1 MMKKNLL
8 KISEK
13 PFMMNSYD
21 ESLEIQN
28 KTINI
33 QIRTMYYLIKNNL
46 QKTDKDDLINSE
58 FSFVAILSYTE
69 WVSEKSLFDMGIDI
83 EPVTEEILSSEAK
96 INYDSITGTF
106 SIPDRSDFEKEYIK
120 FAFALDEKG
129 IVFIDDN
136 SNVQNILDKINAKKQ
151 RRPSLERFLYDF
163 LNQIIKDDLKLLKG
177 YEYELDE
184 MELAILNDDSSLK
197 SERVYEIRS
206 NIRDLR
212 NHYEELID
220 IAQVF
225 EANENKFFKEENLRY
240 FSIYLN
246 RLDRLYETASS
257 IRDYTMQI
265 RDLYKMHLDIKQNNI
280 MTILTVVTTI
290 FMPLTLIVGWYGMN
304 FKYMPELEFAWAYPT
319 VFLVS
324 LIILVG
330 GILYFKKK
338 KWL

>member
-1 MMKKNLL
+1 
-8 KISEK
+8 
-13 PFMMNSYD
+13 
-21 ESLEIQN
+21 
-28 KTINI
+28 
-33 QIRTMYYLIKNNL
+33 MYYQIKNVLEESDENCIRDS
-46 QKTDKDDLINSE
+46 KTQ
-58 FSFVAILSYTE
+58 FAVALTSDE
-69 WVSEKSLFDMGIDI
+69 WMKTKNRFDMGIDI
-83 EPVTEEILSSEAK
+83 EPFNDEILSSEAK
-96 INYDSITGTF
+96 VNYDSITGTF
-106 SIPDRSDFEKEYIK
+106 SIPDRHDFEKSPIT

-129 IVFIDDN
+129 IVFIDDCEN
-136 SNVQNILDKINAKKQ
+136 VNEIISNIKNAKKW
-151 RRPSLERFLYDF
+151 RLPSLERFLYDF
-163 LNQIIKDDLKLLKG
+163 LNQITKDDLMLLKS
-177 YEYELDE
+177 YELELDH
-184 MELAILNDDSSLK
+184 MELAILNEDPSLT
-197 SERVYEIRS
+197 SGRLYEIRS
-206 NIRDLR
+206 NVRDLR

-246 RLDRLYETASS
+246 RLDRLYETSSS

-324 LIILVG
+324 LIILVV
-330 GILYFKKK
+330 GILYFKRK

>member
-1 MMKKNLL
+1 M
-8 KISEK
+8 
-13 PFMMNSYD
+13 
-21 ESLEIQN
+21 
-28 KTINI
+28 
-33 QIRTMYYLIKNNL
+33 MYYLIRSNL
-46 QKTDKDDLINSE
+46 EPVDKDAILDSKTQ
-58 FSFVAILSYTE
+58 FAAILSYDE
-69 WVSEKSLFDMGIDI
+69 WVSQKDSFDMGIDI
-83 EPVTEEILSSEAK
+83 EPFSDEILSSEAK
-96 INYDSITGTF
+96 VNYDSITGTF
-106 SIPDRSDFEKEYIK
+106 SIPDRADFENEYVK

-129 IVFIDDN
+129 IVFIDDAGNVEKIISQIN
-136 SNVQNILDKINAKKQ
+136 SKKQ

-163 LNQIIKDDLKLLKG
+163 LNQIVKDDLKLMKS

-184 MELAILNDDSSLK
+184 MELAILNEDSSLT
-197 SERVYEIRS
+197 SQRVYEIRS

-257 IRDYTMQI
+257 IRDYTIQI

-280 MTILTVVTTI
+280 MTVLTVVTTI

-304 FKYMPELEFAWAYPT
+304 FKYMPELEFVWAYPM
-319 VFLVS
+319 VFAVS

-330 GILYFKKK
+330 GIIYFKKK

>member
-1 MMKKNLL
+1 
-8 KISEK
+8 
-13 PFMMNSYD
+13 
-21 ESLEIQN
+21 
-28 KTINI
+28 
-33 QIRTMYYLIKNNL
+33 MYYQINNVLEESSENCIKNNETQFIAVL
-46 QKTDKDDLINSE
+46 TPDEWMKTKNS
-58 FSFVAILSYTE
+58 
-69 WVSEKSLFDMGIDI
+69 FDMGIDI
-83 EPVTEEILSSEAK
+83 EPLNEEILSSEAK
-96 INYDSITGTF
+96 VNYDSITGTF
-106 SIPDRSDFEKEYIK
+106 SIPDRHDFEKSPTT

-129 IVFIDDN
+129 IVFIDDSENMNEIISNIQN
-136 SNVQNILDKINAKKQ
+136 SKKW
-151 RRPSLERFLYDF
+151 RLPSLERFLYDF
-163 LNQIIKDDLKLLKG
+163 LNQITKDDLKLLKS
-177 YEYELDE
+177 YELELDN
-184 MELAILNDDSSLK
+184 MELAILNEDSSIT
-197 SERVYEIRS
+197 SDRVYEIRS

-240 FSIYLN
+240 FNIYLN
-246 RLDRLYETASS
+246 HLDRLYETASS

-304 FKYMPELEFAWAYPT
+304 FKYMPELEFGWAYPM
-319 VFLVS
+319 VFVVS

-330 GILYFKKK
+330 GILYFKRK

>member
-1 MMKKNLL
+1 
-8 KISEK
+8 
-13 PFMMNSYD
+13 
-21 ESLEIQN
+21 
-28 KTINI
+28 
-33 QIRTMYYLIKNNL
+33 MYYIIKDNL
-46 QKTDKDDLINSE
+46 EKTEKASIANSNKQ
-58 FSFVAILSYTE
+58 FVAVLSYGQWE
-69 WVSEKSLFDMGIDI
+69 DEKDSFDMGIDM
-83 EPVTEEILSSEAK
+83 EPLAGEILSSEARV
-96 INYDSITGTF
+96 NYDSITGTF

-129 IVFIDDN
+129 IVFIDDYGY
-136 SNVQNILDKINAKKQ
+136 VEVIITKISSKKQ

-163 LNQIIKDDLKLLKG
+163 LNYIIKDDLKLLKS
-177 YEYELDE
+177 YELELDN
-184 MELAILNDDSSLK
+184 MEIAILNEDSALT

-206 NIRDLR
+206 DIRDLR

-225 EANENKFFKEENLRY
+225 EANENKFFLQDNLRY
-240 FSIYLN
+240 FNIYLN

-280 MTILTVVTTI
+280 ITTLTIVTTI

-304 FKYMPELEFAWAYPT
+304 FKYMPELEYAWAYPT

-324 LIILVG
+324 LMILVV
-330 GILYFKKK
+330 GILYFKRK

>member
-1 MMKKNLL
+1 
-8 KISEK
+8 
-13 PFMMNSYD
+13 
-21 ESLEIQN
+21 
-28 KTINI
+28 
-33 QIRTMYYLIKNNL
+33 MYYIIKDNL
-46 QKTDKDDLINSE
+46 EKTEKASIANSNKQ
-58 FSFVAILSYTE
+58 FVAVLSYE
-69 WVSEKSLFDMGIDI
+69 QWEDEKDSFDMGIDM
-83 EPVTEEILSSEAK
+83 EPLAGEILSSEARV
-96 INYDSITGTF
+96 NYDSITGTF

-129 IVFIDDN
+129 IVFIDDYGY
-136 SNVQNILDKINAKKQ
+136 VEVIITKISSKKQ

-163 LNQIIKDDLKLLKG
+163 LNYIIKDDLKLLKS
-177 YEYELDE
+177 YELELDN
-184 MELAILNDDSSLK
+184 MEIAILNEDSALT

-206 NIRDLR
+206 DIRDLR

-225 EANENKFFKEENLRY
+225 EANENKFFLQDNLRY
-240 FSIYLN
+240 FNIYLN

-280 MTILTVVTTI
+280 ITILTIVTTI

-304 FKYMPELEFAWAYPT
+304 FKYMPELEYAWAYPT

-324 LIILVG
+324 LMILVV
-330 GILYFKKK
+330 GILYFKRK

>member
-1 MMKKNLL
+1 
-8 KISEK
+8 
-13 PFMMNSYD
+13 
-21 ESLEIQN
+21 
-28 KTINI
+28 
-33 QIRTMYYLIKNNL
+33 MYYQINNVLEESCENCIKNNETQFIAVL
-46 QKTDKDDLINSE
+46 TPDEWLKTKNS
-58 FSFVAILSYTE
+58 
-69 WVSEKSLFDMGIDI
+69 FDMGIDI
-83 EPVTEEILSSEAK
+83 EPLNEEILSSEAK
-96 INYDSITGTF
+96 VNYDSITGTF
-106 SIPDRSDFEKEYIK
+106 SIPDRHDFEKSPTT

-129 IVFIDDN
+129 IVFIDDSENMNEIISNIQN
-136 SNVQNILDKINAKKQ
+136 SKKW
-151 RRPSLERFLYDF
+151 RLPSLERFLYDF
-163 LNQIIKDDLKLLKG
+163 LNQITKDDLKLLKS
-177 YEYELDE
+177 YELELDN
-184 MELAILNDDSSLK
+184 MELAILNEDSSLT
-197 SERVYEIRS
+197 SDRVYEIRS

-240 FSIYLN
+240 FNIYLN
-246 RLDRLYETASS
+246 HLDRLYETASS

-304 FKYMPELEFAWAYPT
+304 FKYMPELEFGWAYPM
-319 VFLVS
+319 VFVVS

-330 GILYFKKK
+330 GILYFKRK

>member
-1 MMKKNLL
+1 
-8 KISEK
+8 
-13 PFMMNSYD
+13 
-21 ESLEIQN
+21 
-28 KTINI
+28 
-33 QIRTMYYLIKNNL
+33 MYYIIKDNL
-46 QKTDKDDLINSE
+46 EKTEKASIANSNKQ
-58 FSFVAILSYTE
+58 FVAVLSYGQWE
-69 WVSEKSLFDMGIDI
+69 DEKDSFDMGIDM
-83 EPVTEEILSSEAK
+83 EPLAGEILSSEARV
-96 INYDSITGTF
+96 NYDSITGTF

-129 IVFIDDN
+129 IVFIDDYGH
-136 SNVQNILDKINAKKQ
+136 VEGIITKISSKKQ
-151 RRPSLERFLYDF
+151 RQPSLERFLYDF
-163 LNQIIKDDLKLLKG
+163 LNYIIKDDLKLLKS
-177 YEYELDE
+177 YELELDN
-184 MELAILNDDSSLK
+184 MEIAILNEDSALT

-206 NIRDLR
+206 DIRDLR

-225 EANENKFFKEENLRY
+225 EANENKFFLQDNLRY
-240 FSIYLN
+240 FNIYLN

-280 MTILTVVTTI
+280 ITILTIVTTI

-304 FKYMPELEFAWAYPT
+304 FKYMPELEYAWAYPT

-324 LIILVG
+324 LMILVV
-330 GILYFKKK
+330 GILYFKRK

>member
-1 MMKKNLL
+1 
-8 KISEK
+8 
-13 PFMMNSYD
+13 
-21 ESLEIQN
+21 
-28 KTINI
+28 
-33 QIRTMYYLIKNNL
+33 MYYIIKDNL
-46 QKTDKDDLINSE
+46 EKTEKASIANSNKQ
-58 FSFVAILSYTE
+58 FVAVLSYGQWE
-69 WVSEKSLFDMGIDI
+69 DEKDSFDMGIDM
-83 EPVTEEILSSEAK
+83 EPLAGEILSSEARV
-96 INYDSITGTF
+96 NYDSITGTF

-129 IVFIDDN
+129 IVFIDDYGH
-136 SNVQNILDKINAKKQ
+136 VEGIITKISSKKQ

-163 LNQIIKDDLKLLKG
+163 LNYIIKDDLKLLKS
-177 YEYELDE
+177 YELELDN
-184 MELAILNDDSSLK
+184 MEIAILNEDSALT

-206 NIRDLR
+206 DIRDLR

-225 EANENKFFKEENLRY
+225 EANENKFFLQDNLRY
-240 FSIYLN
+240 FNIYLN

-280 MTILTVVTTI
+280 ITILTIVTTI

-304 FKYMPELEFAWAYPT
+304 FKYMPELEYAWAYPT

-324 LIILVG
+324 LMILVV
-330 GILYFKKK
+330 GILYFKRK

>member
-1 MMKKNLL
+1 
-8 KISEK
+8 
-13 PFMMNSYD
+13 
-21 ESLEIQN
+21 
-28 KTINI
+28 
-33 QIRTMYYLIKNNL
+33 MYYIIKDNL
-46 QKTDKDDLINSE
+46 EKTEKASIANSNKQ
-58 FSFVAILSYTE
+58 FVAVLSYE
-69 WVSEKSLFDMGIDI
+69 QWEDEKDSFDMGIDM
-83 EPVTEEILSSEAK
+83 EPLAGEILSSEARV
-96 INYDSITGTF
+96 NYDSITGTF

-129 IVFIDDN
+129 IVFIDDYGY
-136 SNVQNILDKINAKKQ
+136 VEVIITKISSKKQ

-163 LNQIIKDDLKLLKG
+163 LNYIIKDDLKLLKS
-177 YEYELDE
+177 YELELDN
-184 MELAILNDDSSLK
+184 MEIAILNEDSALT

-206 NIRDLR
+206 DIRDLR

-225 EANENKFFKEENLRY
+225 EANENKFFLQDNLRY
-240 FSIYLN
+240 FNIYLN

-280 MTILTVVTTI
+280 ITILTIVTTI

-304 FKYMPELEFAWAYPT
+304 FKYMPELEYAWAYPT

-324 LIILVG
+324 LMILVV
-330 GILYFKKK
+330 GILYFKRK
-338 KWL
+338 KWLKIKDQ

>member
-1 MMKKNLL
+1 
-8 KISEK
+8 
-13 PFMMNSYD
+13 
-21 ESLEIQN
+21 
-28 KTINI
+28 
-33 QIRTMYYLIKNNL
+33 MYYIIKDNL
-46 QKTDKDDLINSE
+46 EKTEKASIANSNKQ
-58 FSFVAILSYTE
+58 FVAVLSYGQWE
-69 WVSEKSLFDMGIDI
+69 DEKDSFDMGIDM
-83 EPVTEEILSSEAK
+83 EPLAGEILSSEARV
-96 INYDSITGTF
+96 NYDSITGTF

-129 IVFIDDN
+129 IVFIDDYGY
-136 SNVQNILDKINAKKQ
+136 VEGIITKISSKKQ

-163 LNQIIKDDLKLLKG
+163 LNYIIKDDLKLLKS
-177 YEYELDE
+177 YELELDN
-184 MELAILNDDSSLK
+184 MEIAILNEDSALT

-206 NIRDLR
+206 DIRDLR

-225 EANENKFFKEENLRY
+225 EANENKFFLQDNLRY
-240 FSIYLN
+240 FNIYLN

-280 MTILTVVTTI
+280 ITTLTIVTTI

-304 FKYMPELEFAWAYPT
+304 FKYMPELEYAWAYPT

-324 LIILVG
+324 LMILVV
-330 GILYFKKK
+330 GILYFKRK

>member
-1 MMKKNLL
+1 
-8 KISEK
+8 
-13 PFMMNSYD
+13 
-21 ESLEIQN
+21 
-28 KTINI
+28 
-33 QIRTMYYLIKNNL
+33 MYYIIKDNL
-46 QKTDKDDLINSE
+46 EKTEKASIANSNKQ
-58 FSFVAILSYTE
+58 FVAVLSYGQWE
-69 WVSEKSLFDMGIDI
+69 DEKDSFDMGIDM
-83 EPVTEEILSSEAK
+83 EPLAGEILSSEARV
-96 INYDSITGTF
+96 NYDSITGTF

-129 IVFIDDN
+129 IVFIDDYGHVEVII
-136 SNVQNILDKINAKKQ
+136 SKISSKKQ

-163 LNQIIKDDLKLLKG
+163 LNYIIKDDFKLLKS
-177 YEYELDE
+177 YELELDN
-184 MELAILNDDSSLK
+184 MEIAILNEDSALT

-206 NIRDLR
+206 DIRDLR

-225 EANENKFFKEENLRY
+225 EANENKFFLQDNLRY
-240 FSIYLN
+240 FNIYLN

-280 MTILTVVTTI
+280 ITILTIVTTI

-304 FKYMPELEFAWAYPT
+304 FKYMPELEYAWAYPT

-324 LIILVG
+324 LMILVV
-330 GILYFKKK
+330 GILYFKRK

>member
-1 MMKKNLL
+1 
-8 KISEK
+8 
-13 PFMMNSYD
+13 
-21 ESLEIQN
+21 
-28 KTINI
+28 
-33 QIRTMYYLIKNNL
+33 MYYQINNVLEESCENCIKNNETQFIAVL
-46 QKTDKDDLINSE
+46 TPDEWMKTKNS
-58 FSFVAILSYTE
+58 
-69 WVSEKSLFDMGIDI
+69 FDMGIDI
-83 EPVTEEILSSEAK
+83 EPLNEEILSSEAK
-96 INYDSITGTF
+96 VNYDSITGTF
-106 SIPDRSDFEKEYIK
+106 SIPNRHDFEKSPTT

-129 IVFIDDN
+129 IVFIDDSENMNEIISNIQN
-136 SNVQNILDKINAKKQ
+136 SKKW
-151 RRPSLERFLYDF
+151 RLPSLERFLYDF
-163 LNQIIKDDLKLLKG
+163 LNQITKDDLKLLKS
-177 YEYELDE
+177 YELELDN
-184 MELAILNDDSSLK
+184 MELAILNEDSSLT
-197 SERVYEIRS
+197 SDRVYEIRS

-240 FSIYLN
+240 FNIYLN
-246 RLDRLYETASS
+246 HLDRLYETASS

-304 FKYMPELEFAWAYPT
+304 FKYMPELEFGWAYPM
-319 VFLVS
+319 VFVVS

-330 GILYFKKK
+330 GILYFKRK

>member
-1 MMKKNLL
+1 
-8 KISEK
+8 
-13 PFMMNSYD
+13 
-21 ESLEIQN
+21 
-28 KTINI
+28 
-33 QIRTMYYLIKNNL
+33 MYYIIKDNL
-46 QKTDKDDLINSE
+46 EKTEKASIANSNKQ
-58 FSFVAILSYTE
+58 FVAVLSYGQWE
-69 WVSEKSLFDMGIDI
+69 DEKDSFDMGIDM
-83 EPVTEEILSSEAK
+83 EPLAGEILSSEARV
-96 INYDSITGTF
+96 NYDSITGTF

-129 IVFIDDN
+129 IVFIDDYGH
-136 SNVQNILDKINAKKQ
+136 VEVIITKISSKKQ
-151 RRPSLERFLYDF
+151 RQPSLERFLYDF
-163 LNQIIKDDLKLLKG
+163 LNYIIKDDLKLLKS
-177 YEYELDE
+177 YELELDN
-184 MELAILNDDSSLK
+184 MEIAILNEDSALT

-206 NIRDLR
+206 DIRDLR

-225 EANENKFFKEENLRY
+225 EANENKFFLQDNLRY
-240 FSIYLN
+240 FNIYLN

-280 MTILTVVTTI
+280 ITILTIVTTI

-304 FKYMPELEFAWAYPT
+304 FKYMPELEYAWAYPT

-324 LIILVG
+324 LMILVV
-330 GILYFKKK
+330 GILYFKRK

>member
-1 MMKKNLL
+1 
-8 KISEK
+8 
-13 PFMMNSYD
+13 
-21 ESLEIQN
+21 
-28 KTINI
+28 
-33 QIRTMYYLIKNNL
+33 MYYIIKDNL
-46 QKTDKDDLINSE
+46 EKTEKASIANSNKQ
-58 FSFVAILSYTE
+58 FVAVLSYGQWE
-69 WVSEKSLFDMGIDI
+69 DEKDSFDMGIDM
-83 EPVTEEILSSEAK
+83 EPLAGEILSSEARV
-96 INYDSITGTF
+96 NYDSITGTF

-129 IVFIDDN
+129 IVFIDDYGH
-136 SNVQNILDKINAKKQ
+136 VEVIITKISSKKQ

-163 LNQIIKDDLKLLKG
+163 LNYIIKDDLKLLKS
-177 YEYELDE
+177 YELELDN
-184 MELAILNDDSSLK
+184 MEIAILNEDSALT

-206 NIRDLR
+206 DIRDLR

-225 EANENKFFKEENLRY
+225 EANENKFFLQDNLRY
-240 FSIYLN
+240 FNIYLN

-280 MTILTVVTTI
+280 ITILTIVTTI

-304 FKYMPELEFAWAYPT
+304 FKYMPELEYAWAYPT

-324 LIILVG
+324 LMILVV
-330 GILYFKKK
+330 GILYFKRK

>member
-1 MMKKNLL
+1 
-8 KISEK
+8 
-13 PFMMNSYD
+13 
-21 ESLEIQN
+21 
-28 KTINI
+28 
-33 QIRTMYYLIKNNL
+33 MYYLIKNNL
-46 QKTDKDDLINSE
+46 EISDKEKIMESE
-58 FSFVAILSYTE
+58 FPFAVILSYSD
-69 WVSEKSLFDMGIDI
+69 WINEKSSFDMGIDI
-83 EPVTEEILSSEAK
+83 EPFTEEILSSEAK

-106 SIPDRSDFEKEYIK
+106 SIPDRLDFEKEYFK

-129 IVFIDDN
+129 IVFIDDGDYVKN
-136 SNVQNILDKINAKKQ
+136 TIDKINSKKQ
-151 RRPSLERFLYDF
+151 RMPSLERFLYDF
-163 LNQIIKDDLKLLKG
+163 LNQIIKDDLRILKG

-184 MELAILNDDSSLK
+184 MELAILNEDSSLT

-220 IAQVF
+220 ITQVF
-225 EANENKFFKEENLRY
+225 EANENKFFKEKNLRY

-304 FKYMPELEFAWAYPT
+304 FKYMPELEFGWAYPM
-319 VFLVS
+319 VFVVS
-324 LIILVG
+324 LIILIG
-330 GILYFKKK
+330 GIIYFKKK

>member
-1 MMKKNLL
+1 
-8 KISEK
+8 
-13 PFMMNSYD
+13 
-21 ESLEIQN
+21 
-28 KTINI
+28 
-33 QIRTMYYLIKNNL
+33 MYYIIKDNL
-46 QKTDKDDLINSE
+46 EKTEKASIANSNKQ
-58 FSFVAILSYTE
+58 FVAVLSYGQWE
-69 WVSEKSLFDMGIDI
+69 DEKDSFDMGIDM
-83 EPVTEEILSSEAK
+83 EPLAGEILSSEARV
-96 INYDSITGTF
+96 NYDSITGTF

-129 IVFIDDN
+129 IVFIDDYGH
-136 SNVQNILDKINAKKQ
+136 VEVIITKISSKKQ

-163 LNQIIKDDLKLLKG
+163 LNYIIKDDLKLLKS
-177 YEYELDE
+177 YELELDN
-184 MELAILNDDSSLK
+184 MEIAILNEDSALT

-206 NIRDLR
+206 DIRDLR

-225 EANENKFFKEENLRY
+225 EANENKFFLQDNLRY
-240 FSIYLN
+240 FNIYLN

-280 MTILTVVTTI
+280 ITILTIVTTI

-304 FKYMPELEFAWAYPT
+304 FQHMPELDYSWSYPS
-319 VFLVS
+319 VFMLCILVS
-324 LIILVG
+324 VLTLV
-330 GILYFKKK
+330 FFRRK

>member
-1 MMKKNLL
+1 
-8 KISEK
+8 
-13 PFMMNSYD
+13 
-21 ESLEIQN
+21 
-28 KTINI
+28 
-33 QIRTMYYLIKNNL
+33 MYYIIKDNL
-46 QKTDKDDLINSE
+46 EKTEKASIANSNKQ
-58 FSFVAILSYTE
+58 FVAVLSYGQWE
-69 WVSEKSLFDMGIDI
+69 DEKDSFDMGIDM
-83 EPVTEEILSSEAK
+83 EPLAGEILSSEARV
-96 INYDSITGTF
+96 NYDSITGTF

-129 IVFIDDN
+129 IIFIDDYGH
-136 SNVQNILDKINAKKQ
+136 VEVIITKISSKKQ

-163 LNQIIKDDLKLLKG
+163 LNYIIKDDLKLLKS
-177 YEYELDE
+177 YERELDN
-184 MELAILNDDSSLK
+184 MEIAILNEDSALT

-206 NIRDLR
+206 DIRDLR

-225 EANENKFFKEENLRY
+225 EANENKFFLQDNLRY
-240 FSIYLN
+240 FNIYLN

-280 MTILTVVTTI
+280 ITILTIVTTI

-304 FKYMPELEFAWAYPT
+304 FKYMPELEYAWAYPT

-324 LIILVG
+324 LMILVV
-330 GILYFKKK
+330 GILYFKRK